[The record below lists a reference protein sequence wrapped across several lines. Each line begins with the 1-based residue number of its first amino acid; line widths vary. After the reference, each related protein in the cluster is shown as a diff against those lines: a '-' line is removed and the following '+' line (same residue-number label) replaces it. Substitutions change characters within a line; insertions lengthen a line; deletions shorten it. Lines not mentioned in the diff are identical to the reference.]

1 MGKLRVMLRHSGL
14 TIGEFARIMQTGHAT
29 VKGWHDYGAVP
40 NKEKQEVILKTLQEI
55 IERQQK

>member
-1 MGKLRVMLRHSGL
+1 MLRHSGL